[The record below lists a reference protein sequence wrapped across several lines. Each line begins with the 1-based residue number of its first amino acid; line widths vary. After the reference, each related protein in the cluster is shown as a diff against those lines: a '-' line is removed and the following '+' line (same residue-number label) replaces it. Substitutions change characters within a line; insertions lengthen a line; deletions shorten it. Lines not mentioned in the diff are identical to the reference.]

1 MKSIISINYK
11 FMELPSRELLELV
24 AKYADG
30 MEVYVDYH
38 QQAEVDYLDEIVALM
53 SDYKLR
59 LQIHG
64 ESTLSLPEQKEF
76 LARVNNYRSYDGPIL
91 VTLHSI
97 YDEDIYKSVERTK
110 KYFDEILEFVEA
122 NCPNIEILIENLN
135 DWEGHYRLKMAD
147 IAPVIKERP
156 RLGVTYDIG
165 HVLADGEKDLIGDSA
180 QINDRIKNLHIHTCR
195 SMIED
200 HLPIY
205 KGDKNWQL
213 LIDALRNFGDIPVV
227 FEYNLFECRGETTH
241 EKVVDYLQTFAP
253 VISAASK

>member
-1 MKSIISINYK
+1 MKSVISINYK
-11 FMELPSRELLELV
+11 FMELPPSELLELV

-30 MEVYVDYH
+30 MEVYIDYH
-38 QQAEVDYLDEIVALM
+38 QQAEVDCLDEIAALM
-53 SDYKLR
+53 PDYKLR

-76 LARVNNYRSYDGPIL
+76 LARVNNYRNFDGPII

-97 YDEDIYKSVERTK
+97 YDEDMRKSIERTK
-110 KYFDEILEFVEA
+110 KYFDEILEYVET
-122 NCPNIEILIENLN
+122 NCPNIKILIENLN

-147 IAPVIKERP
+147 IVPVIKERP
-156 RLGVTYDIG
+156 KLGVTYDIG
-165 HVLADGEKDLIGDSA
+165 HVLADGEKDLIGVSA
-180 QINDRIKNLHIHTCR
+180 QIKDRIQNLHIHTCR
-195 SMIED
+195 STIED

-205 KGDKNWQL
+205 EGDKNWQI

-227 FEYNLFECRGETTH
+227 FEYNLLECRGETIH
-241 EKVVDYLQTFAP
+241 EKIVDYLKTFAP